1 MDAYLTTMDAVGDSI
16 IKFVDPNNEFT
27 GYTDVSCGKENN
39 DVCEK
44 DIWKIFKFFFR
55 KRSWKGLGIFAFI
68 MHVNVYNLQ
77 ADKQWEE
84 TCLKWVHD

>member
-44 DIWKIFKFFFR
+44 DI
-55 KRSWKGLGIFAFI
+55 
-68 MHVNVYNLQ
+68 
-77 ADKQWEE
+77 
-84 TCLKWVHD
+84 